1 MDHHCPFFGTCIGLY
16 NHLHFFC
23 FCTSTVAGGAILI
36 ALSAYLL
43 AAARPLSRPD
53 ANRLL
58 FAAVFGTVVAVAL
71 GVLTAWHALLLARGV
86 TTLEWL
92 GGARWG
98 RGERP
103 RGAGRSRRLRRA
115 AAGGG
120 DGGGGGCGGDDGRQ
134 PSTEGLDRRVCPDG
148 LWRAWLPG
156 RLHRRR
162 RPSASPPGSD
172 GGGGVALL
180 SVDADG
186 GDPDQLD

>member
-23 FCTSTVAGGAILI
+23 FCTSTVAGAAILI
-36 ALSAYLL
+36 ALSAHLL

-58 FAAVFGTVVAVAL
+58 FAAAFGAVVAVAL
-71 GVLTAWHALLLARGV
+71 GALTAWHALLLARGV

-98 RGERP
+98 GGRP
-103 RGAGRSRRLRRA
+103 RGAGRPRRGWRPA
-115 AAGGG
+115 PGGGGGGGGG
-120 DGGGGGCGGDDGRQ
+120 DGGREPSGG
-134 PSTEGLDRRVCPDG
+134 GLDRGVCPDG

-162 RPSASPPGSD
+162 RSSASPPGAE

-180 SVDADG
+180 RVVADG